1 MPLAPRP
8 IRLYALLI
16 ALLALAP
23 ATADAKPVRAVTPIA
38 VNGEELGTITF
49 ANLVLHAPEVDE
61 ILVVNE
67 KVVLAFLEEMRAHGY
82 RALGG
87 ESLTFGQ
94 DESHKAQFVL
104 GGTIKELAFSD
115 EQGGAFGIGVDWELL
130 HVASN
135 AVVYRAMVRHEEIG
149 VGKMDAQTA
158 GNALFLGALRGL
170 LARPKFVAALRL
182 GPDVP
187 KPAGAPLP
195 PGQLRRCAADPIDMS
210 KRSADALRATAVV
223 KASGG
228 VGSAVVVS
236 PDGVLLTAAH
246 VVTEDEVGVRFKDG
260 QESRATVL
268 RIDDARD
275 VALIQLQKG
284 QQDVPCL
291 QLAEAMPD
299 EGAELYALGSPTG
312 DALAFSVS
320 RGIVSGRRTI
330 EGNTFLQTDAS
341 LSPGNSGGPLV
352 DGEGRVVAIVS
363 FKVTGEGVEG
373 LGFGVPSATAL
384 DALGVALGENTS
396 ALLVPR
402 AKAGGPTAGLVIDDA
417 DPPFY
422 YIGKHARGRT
432 PGWVKPVRGLGWT
445 FGVLGVSAIAG
456 TALAKENPDNWSAL
470 KTWNTVGWAAAIAGT
485 GMIVSSY
492 VFKPRRQ
499 GPAPAPGPEAAPAA
513 PAAPPPGPTT
523 RLDVGAPGLGPASL
537 SLSVTF

>member
-1 MPLAPRP
+1 
-8 IRLYALLI
+8 
-16 ALLALAP
+16 
-23 ATADAKPVRAVTPIA
+23 
-38 VNGEELGTITF
+38 
-49 ANLVLHAPEVDE
+49 
-61 ILVVNE
+61 
-67 KVVLAFLEEMRAHGY
+67 
-82 RALGG
+82 
-87 ESLTFGQ
+87 
-94 DESHKAQFVL
+94 
-104 GGTIKELAFSD
+104 
-115 EQGGAFGIGVDWELL
+115 
-130 HVASN
+130 
-135 AVVYRAMVRHEEIG
+135 
-149 VGKMDAQTA
+149 
-158 GNALFLGALRGL
+158 
-170 LARPKFVAALRL
+170 
-182 GPDVP
+182 
-187 KPAGAPLP
+187 
-195 PGQLRRCAADPIDMS
+195 MS
-210 KRSADALRATAVV
+210 KRSADALRPTAVV
-223 KASGG
+223 TASGG

-330 EGNTFLQTDAS
+330 EGNTFLQTDAN

-384 DALGVALGENTS
+384 DALGENTS
-396 ALLVPR
+396 ALFVPR

-445 FGVLGVSAIAG
+445 FGVLGVSAIVG

-492 VFKPRRQ
+492 VFKPRR
-499 GPAPAPGPEAAPAA
+499 GALAAPAA

-537 SLSVTF
+537 SLTVTF

>member
-1 MPLAPRP
+1 MAALSHP
-8 IRLYALLI
+8 IRSFAL
-16 ALLALAP
+16 LLALLMLAP
-23 ATADAKPVRAVTPIA
+23 STAVAKPVRAVTPIA
-38 VNGEELGTITF
+38 VKGEELGTVTF

-61 ILVVNE
+61 ILMVNE

-104 GGTIKELAFSD
+104 GGTIKELAQSE
-115 EQGGAFGIGVDWELL
+115 EQGGAFGIGVEWELL
-130 HVASN
+130 HVASKS
-135 AVVYRAMVRHEEIG
+135 VVYRALVRHEEIG
-149 VGKMDAQTA
+149 VGRMDAQSA

-170 LARPKFVAALRL
+170 LARPKFVEALKL
-182 GPDVP
+182 GPDTP
-187 KPAGAPLP
+187 KPAGALLP
-195 PGQLRRCAADPIDMS
+195 PGQLRRCVAEPIDMTQ
-210 KRSADALRATAVV
+210 KSADALRATAVV
-223 KASGG
+223 KTSGG

-236 PDGVLLTAAH
+236 PDGILLTAAH
-246 VVTEDEVGVRFKDG
+246 VVTEDQVTVRFKDG
-260 QESRATVL
+260 QESRANVL
-268 RIDDARD
+268 RVDDASD

-291 QLAEAMPD
+291 QLAEGMPD
-299 EGAELYALGSPTG
+299 EGTDVYALGSPTG

-330 EGNTFLQTDAS
+330 EGSTFLQTDAS

-352 DGEGRVVAIVS
+352 NKEGRVVAIVS

-373 LGFGVPSATAL
+373 LGFGVPSSAAL
-384 DALGVALGENTS
+384 DALSIELGENTGS
-396 ALLVPR
+396 LLVPR
-402 AKAGGPTAGLVIDDA
+402 ARAGGATLDVVVDAA

-432 PGWVKPVRGLGWT
+432 PGWVKPVRGFGWT
-445 FGVLGVSAIAG
+445 FGVLGASAIAG
-456 TALAKENPDNWSAL
+456 TALAKENPDNWSTL
-470 KTWNTVGWAAAIAGT
+470 KTWNTVGWAAAFAGT
-485 GMIVSSY
+485 GMILSSY

-499 GPAPAPGPEAAPAA
+499 GPESPPASPGAAPAA
-513 PAAPPPGPTT
+513 ATPGPTT

-537 SLSVTF
+537 SLTVTF